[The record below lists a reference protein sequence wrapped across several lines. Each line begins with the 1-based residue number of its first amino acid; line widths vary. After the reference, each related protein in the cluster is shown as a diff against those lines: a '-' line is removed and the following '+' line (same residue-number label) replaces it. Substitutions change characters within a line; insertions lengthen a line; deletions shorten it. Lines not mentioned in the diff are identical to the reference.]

1 MPRFLP
7 RLLAAA
13 AAATLLASPSGR
25 AAEPG
30 TWITLG
36 EPAWRLLQ
44 GLRPDVRSEA
54 ERTWTVRAPA
64 PGRHGAEL
72 REAIETVHAVRV
84 DDAALP
90 ALSAAIHADLHHCAG
105 YFVHASRADALGA
118 LARAQARAQSG
129 PPAGI
134 VVPSYAIDN
143 QNLVTPMLAQ
153 VQDSRILSTIQ
164 DMSDFTNRYYKTNV
178 GVSAADWVMNTWKGI
193 AGQRKDVTV
202 QQYTHAGW
210 PQKSVILTIKG
221 TSRPNEIVVMGGH
234 LDTINLHVLR
244 VKEST
249 PAPGADDDASGV
261 ASLTEVL
268 RVLMANNYHPRR
280 TIQLMAYSAE
290 EEGLL
295 GSAQIADDY
304 AAKGRKVVGVMQLDM
319 TNWKGSPED
328 LYIFTD
334 YTNAAQNTFVANLAA
349 TYQPAITVGYD
360 QCGYACSDHASWD
373 AHGYAT
379 SMPFEAALGDD
390 DPYIHSPQDT
400 LANMDNQATNSVKFA
415 RLALSFGVELG
426 TDGPAK

>member
-13 AAATLLASPSGR
+13 AAASLLAAPAGR
-25 AAEPG
+25 AAESG

-36 EPAWRLLQ
+36 EPAWRLLK
-44 GLRPDVRSEA
+44 GLRPDARSEA
-54 ERTWTVRAPA
+54 ERSWKVGAPA

-72 REAIETVHAVRV
+72 RDATETVRAVRV
-84 DDAALP
+84 DAAALP

-105 YFVHASRADALGA
+105 YFVHASRAEALGA

-129 PPAGI
+129 PPAGA

-143 QNLVTPMLAQ
+143 QEIVTPMLAQ

-164 DMSDFTNRYYKTNV
+164 DLSDFTNRHYRTEV
-178 GVSAADWVMNTWKGI
+178 GVSASDWVMNTWKGI
-193 AGQRKDVTV
+193 AGRRKDVAV

-221 TSRPNEIVVMGGH
+221 TTRPNEIVVMGGH
-234 LDTINLHVLR
+234 LDTINVHVLR
-244 VKEST
+244 MKEST

-268 RVLMANNYHPRR
+268 RVLMANDYHPRR

-304 AAKGRKVVGVMQLDM
+304 AARGRKVVGVLQLDM
-319 TNWKGSPED
+319 TNWKGSPDD
-328 LYIFTD
+328 LYLFTD
-334 YTNAAQNTFVANLAA
+334 YTNAAQNTFVAKLAA
-349 TYQPAITVGYD
+349 AYQPTITVGYD

-373 AHGYAT
+373 AHGYAA
-379 SMPFEAALGDD
+379 SMPFESALGDD

-426 TDGPAK
+426 TDGPTK